1 MNKSYPCSCDGTGE
15 EDEAMM
21 SMQSKRE
28 LLTTVSPRYVT
39 ASGADKQRILDEFV
53 ATTGYH
59 RKYALTLLRHPPPP
73 RRQPITR
80 PRQRRY
86 TPVVQRALVRFWE
99 ITGRMC
105 SKRLVPGLPAL
116 IDALERHDELTL
128 DAQTRNLLLAL
139 SPATADRL
147 LAPARRTALPR
158 GRTTT
163 KPGSLLRH
171 HIPIRTF
178 ADWDDD
184 RPGFLEI
191 DLVAHGGERSDGE
204 YLHSLVLTDIA
215 THWTE
220 CIALRNR
227 GEQAVSAAI
236 AHARTLIPVPVLGLD
251 SDNGSEFINHLLY
264 RYCERERI
272 TFTRCR
278 PYKKND
284 QCHVEQKN
292 DSIVRQIV
300 GYDRYEGEEAYDALS
315 ALYLPVRWQTNYFQ
329 PSVRLISKLRE
340 GSKVTKRYDVAQT
353 PYQRMLTAPEV
364 TDDVKARLG
373 DAYRLL
379 NPAAIHRELT
389 GGQQR
394 LWRLAGVRITREAT
408 TGQE

>member
-1 MNKSYPCSCDGTGE
+1 
-15 EDEAMM
+15 M
-21 SMQSKRE
+21 SMKSKRE

-39 ASGADKQRILDEFV
+39 ASGTDKQRILDEFV

-59 RKYALTLLRHPPPP
+59 RKYALALLNHPPPP
-73 RRQPITR
+73 RRRPITR
-80 PRQRRY
+80 PRQKMY
-86 TPVVQRALVRFWE
+86 SPAVQRALIRLWE

-105 SKRLVPGLPAL
+105 SKRLVPGLPYL
-116 IDALERHDELTL
+116 VDALERHGELARDTP
-128 DAQTRNLLLAL
+128 TRDLLLAL
-139 SPATADRL
+139 SAATADRL
-147 LAPARRTALPR
+147 LAPTRRAALPR

-184 RPGFLEI
+184 QPGFFEI

-204 YLHSLVLTDIA
+204 YLHTLVLTDI
-215 THWTE
+215 TTQWTE
-220 CIALRNR
+220 CIALPNR
-227 GEQAVSAAI
+227 GEQAVSTAI
-236 AHARTLIPVPVLGLD
+236 AQARTLIPVPVLGLD
-251 SDNGSEFINHLLY
+251 SDNGGEFINHLLF

-300 GYDRYEGEEAYDALS
+300 GYDRYEGEEAYDALGS
-315 ALYLPVRWQTNYFQ
+315 LYRSVRRQTNYFQ
-329 PSVRLISKLRE
+329 PSVRLVSKQRE
-340 GSKVTKRYDVAQT
+340 GGKTIKRYDVAQT
-353 PYQRMLTAPEV
+353 PYQRMLGAKEV
-364 TDDVKARLG
+364 TETVKAGLHDDYLRH
-373 DAYRLL
+373 
-379 NPAAIHRELT
+379 NPAAIHREIVAAHEA
-389 GGQQR
+389 

-408 TGQE
+408 TLSE